1 MSGNPQVLISGV
13 LGGAFG
19 AALVQ
24 GGLYDPRWLYLVP
37 ILAVLVVVNVM
48 WGHR

>member
-1 MSGNPQVLISGV
+1 MSGNQQRLISGV

-24 GGLYDPRWLYLVP
+24 GVFYDPRWLYLVP
-37 ILAVLVVVNVM
+37 MLAALVVVNVM